1 MKVSVFEFA
10 FIQFIN
16 FTKYPL
22 YLHRIRIVGQSRFT
36 HISYKVKL
44 EIIADNWDPVNQEKP
59 RNAKSEGENL
69 IKCDTAWFCC
79 KYTEEFKIASALFGC
94 QSRSKK
100 NFPKESVFMKC
111 SRSPPHCQCFFDLEV
126 SIQNGPC
133 TDEVLETT
141 EHAHHSKYHVS
152 LL

>member
-69 IKCDTAWFCC
+69 IKCDTA
-79 KYTEEFKIASALFGC
+79 
-94 QSRSKK
+94 
-100 NFPKESVFMKC
+100 
-111 SRSPPHCQCFFDLEV
+111 
-126 SIQNGPC
+126 
-133 TDEVLETT
+133 
-141 EHAHHSKYHVS
+141 
-152 LL
+152 